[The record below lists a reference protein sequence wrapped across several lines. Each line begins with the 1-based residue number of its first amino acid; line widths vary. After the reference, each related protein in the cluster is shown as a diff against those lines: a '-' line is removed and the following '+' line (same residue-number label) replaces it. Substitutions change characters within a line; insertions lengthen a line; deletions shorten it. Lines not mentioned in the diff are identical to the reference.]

1 MLGYMVLVNGPIHW
15 VAKRQTYTAR
25 SLAEAEIYATDE
37 CVKQLKYISLILSDL
52 WLKRSIMPHP
62 TPIYNDNRAC
72 VLWSE
77 AMTTKG
83 LRHVQI
89 RENGVREMVQ
99 NNEIKVLHIEGK
111 INPADIFTKE
121 DKCAEHYCAIR
132 DTFLTELRA
141 IRRATI
147 KLNNHK
153 NIMRTS
159 SSYHSMGGVSTL
171 PTVST
176 TSTVVSMISV

>member
-1 MLGYMVLVNGPIHW
+1 
-15 VAKRQTYTAR
+15 
-25 SLAEAEIYATDE
+25 
-37 CVKQLKYISLILSDL
+37 
-52 WLKRSIMPHP
+52 MPRP

-72 VLWSE
+72 ILWSE

-89 RENGVREMVQ
+89 RENGIREMVL
-99 NNEIKVLHIEGK
+99 NNDIKVLHIEGK

-141 IRRATI
+141 IRRASI
-147 KLNNHK
+147 KKVVSNHK
-153 NIMRTS
+153 NIMRSS
-159 SSYHSMGGVSTL
+159 SSYHSMGGVSTV
-171 PTVST
+171 PTVRTS
-176 TSTVVSMISV
+176 STVVTMISL

>member
-1 MLGYMVLVNGPIHW
+1 MWLNGPLHW
-15 VAKRQTYTAR
+15 ILKRQRYTAR
-25 SLAEAEIYATDE
+25 SSAKAEIYATDK
-37 CVKQLKYISLILSDL
+37 CAKQVKFLLLILQDL
-52 WLKRSIMPHP
+52 NLKRTFMLGP
-62 TPIYNDNRAC
+62 TKLYNNNQAC

-171 PTVST
+171 PTIST
-176 TSTVVSMISV
+176 TSTVISMISV